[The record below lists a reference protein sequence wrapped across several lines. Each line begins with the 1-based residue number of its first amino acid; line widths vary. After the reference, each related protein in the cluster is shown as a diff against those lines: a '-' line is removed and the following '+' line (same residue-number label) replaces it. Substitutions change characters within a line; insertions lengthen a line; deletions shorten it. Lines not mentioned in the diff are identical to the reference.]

1 MLELFLTVFIPLTI
15 ASFIYLGVVVPLEF
29 LAGRGLSIGLKR
41 MIGVVSVL
49 LGYGLMALIFM
60 AGSGSVIVS

>member
-15 ASFIYLGVVVPLEF
+15 ASFIYLGVVVALEF